1 MKFRSML
8 SLTTFTFSKQKSP
21 RLMDASFIL
30 ARLWGVRSAIE
41 ISIYYLHYNILILWY
56 KKSRIQIHS
65 ASYILYIKDGSY
77 NIHCWKWFCCSIFAS
92 WYITPKFSFYQRCL
106 SRIWYQNVSNLMNV
120 GQIRK
125 LHQNIVT
132 YPDNNRHQSCYKITR
147 ITFIEYIKY
156 VCLQVSLVGWSCNV
170 WFPVYIYA
178 KMYFC
183 FV

>member
-1 MKFRSML
+1 MQLKYQYI
-8 SLTTFTFSKQKSP
+8 TFIITFWFYDIKKVEYRYIQ
-21 RLMDASFIL
+21 RATLLM
-30 ARLWGVRSAIE
+30 
-41 ISIYYLHYNILILWY
+41 
-56 KKSRIQIHS
+56 
-65 ASYILYIKDGSY
+65 YIIIC

-147 ITFIEYIKY
+147 ITFIEYRFINRRRFTKHHF
-156 VCLQVSLVGWSCNV
+156 S
-170 WFPVYIYA
+170 
-178 KMYFC
+178 
-183 FV
+183 

>member
-30 ARLWGVRSAIE
+30 ARLWGVRSATK
-41 ISIYYLHYNILILWY
+41 ISIYYLHYNILILWF
-56 KKSRIQIHS
+56 KKVEYRYIQR
-65 ASYILYIKDGSY
+65 ATLLMYITIRE
-77 NIHCWKWFCCSIFAS
+77 IHCWKWFCYSIFAS
-92 WYITPKFSFYQRCL
+92 WYIPLSSLFYQRCL

-156 VCLQVSLVGWSCNV
+156 VCIQVSLVGWSCNV